1 MGSDTAVVARLLQRA
16 QCGEEDEALRLA
28 EEALRAS
35 TGDLADGEAGMH
47 FVRYVALGI
56 LGRSSEILG
65 ALDLMRRSAEREG
78 NQGWRSCA
86 LSGRAFRLLQLG
98 DQLADRD
105 ANAALQDLVDAEIAL
120 AVGVEDK
127 VILERAHNGVGQGYH
142 ALRLYELALPQYE
155 AAYAVSATAGVNR
168 TMRQLNIA
176 NVHLEWALEL
186 NRVGQVAEAE
196 EHSQAAGRHAAVA
209 FEDACGPDADW
220 WRQEASM
227 IAACAAATGP
237 DPAAAAGSI
246 ETYAAGPWDRGQASD
261 LVFCWPFLA
270 EALRRSGEHER
281 ALQVIERAVVDL
293 PEDAGWITT
302 AAIYHTRAMLLADA
316 GGRAATAALAY
327 GGILAQA
334 LWSLRQGTL
343 QTAATMKSYAE
354 LRSEHAVVAR
364 TAEIDS
370 LTQVANRRAFD
381 SVVEVM
387 RVSLDER
394 RVAVLIV
401 DVDDFKR
408 VNDTRGHAAGD
419 SVLRIVA
426 GVLAAEVRSG
436 DIVARLGGDEFGV
449 LLPGASPDA
458 AYLVADRMARIISA
472 VEGGSVTVSIGV
484 ANGATSAVLDTLHAA
499 DLAMYVAKRAGGN
512 QASLHKLAP

>member
-1 MGSDTAVVARLLQRA
+1 
-16 QCGEEDEALRLA
+16 
-28 EEALRAS
+28 
-35 TGDLADGEAGMH
+35 
-47 FVRYVALGI
+47 
-56 LGRSSEILG
+56 
-65 ALDLMRRSAEREG
+65 
-78 NQGWRSCA
+78 
-86 LSGRAFRLLQLG
+86 
-98 DQLADRD
+98 
-105 ANAALQDLVDAEIAL
+105 
-120 AVGVEDK
+120 
-127 VILERAHNGVGQGYH
+127 
-142 ALRLYELALPQYE
+142 
-155 AAYAVSATAGVNR
+155 
-168 TMRQLNIA
+168 
-176 NVHLEWALEL
+176 
-186 NRVGQVAEAE
+186 
-196 EHSQAAGRHAAVA
+196 
-209 FEDACGPDADW
+209 
-220 WRQEASM
+220 M
-227 IAACAAATGP
+227 IV
-237 DPAAAAGSI
+237 
-246 ETYAAGPWDRGQASD
+246 
-261 LVFCWPFLA
+261 VFCWPFLA

-302 AAIYHTRAMLLADA
+302 AAIYHTRALLLADE

-343 QTAATMKSYAE
+343 QTAATMKSYAR

-370 LTQVANRRAFD
+370 LTEVANRRAFD
-381 SVVEVM
+381 SVVESM

-394 RVAVLIV
+394 RVAVLII

-449 LLPGASPDA
+449 LLPGAGPDA
-458 AYLVADRMARIISA
+458 AYLVADRMAKIISA
-472 VEGGSVTVSIGV
+472 IEGGAVTVSIGV

-512 QASLHKLAP
+512 QASLHTPAP

>member
-1 MGSDTAVVARLLQRA
+1 
-16 QCGEEDEALRLA
+16 
-28 EEALRAS
+28 
-35 TGDLADGEAGMH
+35 MH

-65 ALDLMRRSAEREG
+65 ALDLMRRVAEREG
-78 NQGWRSCA
+78 SRVRRSCA

-105 ANAALQDLVDAEIAL
+105 ANAALQDLVDAEISL
-120 AVGVEDK
+120 AGGVEDS

-155 AAYAVSATAGVNR
+155 AAYAVSAESR
-168 TMRQLNIA
+168 RQPDMRQINIA

-186 NRVGQVAEAE
+186 NRVGQVPEAE
-196 EHSQAAGRHAAVA
+196 EHSQAAGRHAALA
-209 FEDACGPDADW
+209 FEDARGPDADW

-227 IAACAAATGP
+227 LAACAAATGP
-237 DPAAAAGSI
+237 DPAGAARCI
-246 ETYAAGPWDRGQASD
+246 EAYAAGPWDRGQASD
-261 LVFCWPFLA
+261 RRLLLAFLA
-270 EALRRSGEHER
+270 EALRRSGKHER
-281 ALQVIERAVVDL
+281 ALPVIVARRRASGG
-293 PEDAGWITT
+293 AGWITT
-302 AAIYHTRAMLLADA
+302 AAIYHTRAMLLADE

-343 QTAATMKSYAE
+343 QTAATMKSYAR
-354 LRSEHAVVAR
+354 LRSEHALVAR

-370 LTQVANRRAFD
+370 LTEVANRRAFD
-381 SVVEVM
+381 SVVESM
-387 RVSLDER
+387 RGSIDAR
-394 RVAVLIV
+394 PVAVLLI

-449 LLPGASPDA
+449 LLPGAGPERGISGGRPDGQDHRCRRGGIRSLSASALPTAPPGGARHSP
-458 AYLVADRMARIISA
+458 R
-472 VEGGSVTVSIGV
+472 G
-484 ANGATSAVLDTLHAA
+484 
-499 DLAMYVAKRAGGN
+499 
-512 QASLHKLAP
+512 